1 MDSIWTSSVSSAMV
15 DGWDE
20 EKIQT
25 LIGDLDDAVM
35 NTCLQYGIG
44 ETDAK

>member
-1 MDSIWTSSVSSAMV
+1 MNNVWNSYIPSAMV

-44 ETDAK
+44 ESNG